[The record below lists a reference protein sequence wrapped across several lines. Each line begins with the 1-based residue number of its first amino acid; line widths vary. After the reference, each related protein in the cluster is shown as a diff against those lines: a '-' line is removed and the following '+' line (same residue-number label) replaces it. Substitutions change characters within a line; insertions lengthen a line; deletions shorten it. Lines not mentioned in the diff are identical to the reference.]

1 MQLHLSTWQ
10 EVEAYLEQSKTIIIP
25 VGSTEQHGPNGLIGT
40 DAICPEVIAKGIGD
54 ETGMLVGPTLN
65 VGIAQHH
72 LGFAGSMAIRPSTMI
87 QIVKDW
93 TDSLRLHGFERFY
106 FLNGHGGNIATLMA
120 CFAELHGER
129 SLDGG
134 ALSNRAG
141 IKCKLRN
148 WWQGSRVQAI
158 SNKEYGSAEGS
169 HATPSEVS
177 VTYAAYPEA
186 VKDVAMD
193 PAIAPRGSFTDSE
206 DYRRTF
212 PDGRIGSNPGLA
224 TVEVGHE
231 LIKAAI
237 ADTIDDLNGFKG

>member
-10 EVEAYLEQSKTIIIP
+10 EVEAYLANSKTIIIP

-40 DAICPEVIAKGIGD
+40 DAICPEVIAKGVGD
-54 ETGMLVGPTLN
+54 ETGIMVGPTLN

-93 TDSLRLHGFERFY
+93 TDSLRLHGFEKFY

-129 SLDGG
+129 SFAGEAG
-134 ALSNRAG
+134 SNRPG
-141 IKCKLRN
+141 IQCKLRN
-148 WWQGSRVQAI
+148 WWQGPKVNAI
-158 SNKEYGSAEGS
+158 SKKEYGAAEGS

-186 VKDVAMD
+186 VKDAPME
-193 PAIAPRGSFTDSE
+193 PELAPRGGFTDAE

-212 PDGRIGSNPGLA
+212 PDGRIGSNPALA
-224 TVEVGHE
+224 SVEVGHQ
-231 LIKAAI
+231 LIKAAV
-237 ADTIDDLNGFKG
+237 ADTIDDLNQFKG